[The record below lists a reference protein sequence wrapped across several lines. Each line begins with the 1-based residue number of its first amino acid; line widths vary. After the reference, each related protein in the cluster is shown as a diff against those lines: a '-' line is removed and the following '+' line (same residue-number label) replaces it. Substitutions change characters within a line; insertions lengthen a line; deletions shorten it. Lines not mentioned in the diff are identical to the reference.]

1 MLLSMWMIANR
12 LSSFDLQI
20 HIKNDARPVLKSPR
34 LAYAT
39 DCVMVYPDGNDV
51 VYIHEDDTIRIK
63 NISLTMGFELI
74 QSVFDFYDEWI
85 NTLRNNLRGGNYERI
100 INTSWMI
107 FHNPLVLLNG
117 QFQVLAMSD
126 QYVDGEMDEEWRYL
140 SHNHYVSFE
149 SIKQHRKNRTQ
160 APEEV
165 KPCYYRKSEN
175 NYLNYNSLSCVIW
188 AKDRIYGR
196 IIVLEKER
204 YLNTGDAQ
212 LLTILADELKT
223 TLTEYNS
230 AADDDA
236 KHIDFFSNILEGK
249 GVDENCQKLIL
260 KLWNWKVDDSYCL
273 FYLKFRNAE
282 DKMIAGPLGDVLRR
296 QFPDCCVI
304 RKESAFYIIQ
314 DITKM
319 PLENT
324 KGRLC
329 DIAKEQNL
337 FLSESL
343 VFPMLDAIPYLRDQ
357 AVYAMDNGR
366 KAEPDPVNGCYLFEK
381 YATDYFIERIALKDI
396 FFGVHPVALDLW
408 IRSHTTRHNPF
419 KTYLCYLEN
428 NRSLVRTADK
438 LFIHRNTLVYRLQ
451 KIEDHISLDREN
463 YKDVDY
469 LKLSMNIL
477 ALIERRI
484 ELPSDRKMNSEEFL
498 PYVLSRM
505 QQWDKKVKDERY
517 S

>member
-1 MLLSMWMIANR
+1 M
-12 LSSFDLQI
+12 
-20 HIKNDARPVLKSPR
+20 
-34 LAYAT
+34 
-39 DCVMVYPDGNDV
+39 
-51 VYIHEDDTIRIK
+51 
-63 NISLTMGFELI
+63 
-74 QSVFDFYDEWI
+74 
-85 NTLRNNLRGGNYERI
+85 
-100 INTSWMI
+100 
-107 FHNPLVLLNG
+107 
-117 QFQVLAMSD
+117 
-126 QYVDGEMDEEWRYL
+126 
-140 SHNHYVSFE
+140 
-149 SIKQHRKNRTQ
+149 
-160 APEEV
+160 
-165 KPCYYRKSEN
+165 
-175 NYLNYNSLSCVIW
+175 
-188 AKDRIYGR
+188 
-196 IIVLEKER
+196 
-204 YLNTGDAQ
+204 NTGDAQ

-260 KLWNWKVDDSYCL
+260 KLWNWRLDDRYCL
-273 FYLKFRNAE
+273 FYLRFRNAE
-282 DKMIAGPLGDVLRR
+282 DKMIAGPMGDVLRR

-314 DITKM
+314 NITRA
-319 PLENT
+319 PLEIT

-329 DIAKEQNL
+329 GIAKEQNL

-343 VFPMLDAIPYLRDQ
+343 AFPMLDAIPYLKDQ
-357 AVYAMDNGR
+357 AAYAMDNGR
-366 KAEPDPVNGCYLFEK
+366 KTEPEPADGCYLFET

-463 YKDVDY
+463 YRDVDY

-484 ELPSDRKMNSEEFL
+484 DLPPDRKMNSEEFL
-498 PYVLSRM
+498 PYVLARM

-517 S
+517 